1 MVFSSAA
8 FLFAFLPLVLL
19 LYFIVPG
26 RFRSARNMVLL
37 VFSLIFYFYGEPK
50 GILIMLLSITA
61 NYIFAMLIEAND
73 EKPVPRRIA
82 LILSVVFNLG
92 ILGYYKYT
100 GFFLTNIQNMFGLDI
115 AIPKII
121 MPIGISFFTFQGMSY
136 VFDVYQRTVKA
147 QRNILNVALY
157 ISMFPQLVAGPIV
170 RYETIENELT
180 DRTESLPMFYNGLCR
195 FIIGMGKKML
205 LANCFGSIVQDIGWL
220 TEPTVSWAIAWAGA
234 IAYTFQIY
242 YDFSAYSDMAIG
254 LGQMLGFRFLEN
266 FDYPYISRSITEFW
280 RRWHMSLSV
289 WFRDYVYIPLGGSR
303 KGKVRQIINIA
314 VVWALTGFWHGA
326 SWNFILWG
334 MYFAVLLI
342 AEKLFLLKALDKVWK
357 PLAHIYALFFI
368 VIGWVIFNSA
378 SMPAIVKTI
387 GTMFSFSPL
396 SDVSKGYVVY
406 LLRNYTAEIIAGVLF
421 SMPVYP
427 LIKKRFESN
436 IIYRCIFP
444 VCILIILAL
453 SLVSIVSNTFN
464 PFIYFR
470 F

>member
-1 MVFSSAA
+1 
-8 FLFAFLPLVLL
+8 
-19 LYFIVPG
+19 
-26 RFRSARNMVLL
+26 
-37 VFSLIFYFYGEPK
+37 
-50 GILIMLLSITA
+50 MLLSITA
-61 NYIFAMLIEAND
+61 NYIFAMLIETYNERAI
-73 EKPVPRRIA
+73 PRRIV

-100 GFFLTNIQNMFGLDI
+100 GFFLTNIQNIFGLDL
-115 AIPKII
+115 AIPRII

-136 VFDVYQRTVKA
+136 VFDVYQNTVKA
-147 QRNILNVALY
+147 QRNILNIALY

-180 DRTESLPMFYNGLCR
+180 DRKESLPMFYNGLCR

-234 IAYTFQIY
+234 IAYTLQIY

-266 FDYPYISRSITEFW
+266 FNYPYISRSITEFW

-303 KGKVRQIINIA
+303 RGKARQIINIA
-314 VVWALTGFWHGA
+314 IVWALTGFWHGA
-326 SWNFILWG
+326 SWNFIVWG
-334 MYFAVLLI
+334 VYFAALLI
-342 AEKLFLLKALDKVWK
+342 AEKLFLLKILEKAWK
-357 PLAHIYALFFI
+357 PFAHVYALFFI
-368 VIGWVIFNSA
+368 VIGWVIFNST
-378 SMPAIVKTI
+378 SMPDITKTMQ
-387 GTMFSFSPL
+387 TMFTFAPL
-396 SDVSKGYVVY
+396 SDVSKGYMIY
-406 LLRNYTAEIIAGVLF
+406 LFRNYTAEIAAGILF
-421 SMPVYP
+421 ALPIFP
-427 LIKKRFESN
+427 LIKKRFENN
-436 IIYRCIFP
+436 IIYRCVFP
-444 VCILIILAL
+444 VCILIIFAL